1 MVHRNRFLVRLA
13 GWFAAQ
19 IRRLW
24 LSTLRV
30 HCEHLEP
37 STDPRRERTQEQL
50 FCAEPEDRVTLE
62 HCLGRDIDIL
72 ISDGPLGPRR
82 ILRPNEFLF
91 AARAGKPL
99 VPVGLAYER
108 PWRLAWKKL
117 VLPRLFSR
125 VVICLG
131 PGVHVPLGAN
141 IESLEEH
148 RLKVA
153 ALMHES
159 SRRAES
165 LLRRWRKGEKLPLVS
180 PEAKALETM
189 PLRKSA

>member
-1 MVHRNRFLVRLA
+1 MVIRSLIIRLA
-13 GWFAAQ
+13 SRLVAQ
-19 IRRLW
+19 VRRLW

-37 STDPRRERTQEQL
+37 SADPGRHGDKGQL
-50 FCAEPEDRVTLE
+50 FCAGPEDRVTLE

-72 ISDGPLGPRR
+72 VSDGPLGPRR
-82 ILRPNEFLF
+82 ALQPGEFLL
-91 AARAGKPL
+91 ASRTGKPL
-99 VPVGLAYER
+99 IPVGLAYER

-131 PGVHVPLGAN
+131 PATVVPAAAN
-141 IESLEEH
+141 TEALEQQ
-148 RLKVA
+148 RQRIS
-153 ALMHES
+153 ALMQES
-159 SRRAES
+159 TRRAEA
-165 LLRRWRKGEKLPLVS
+165 LLRRWRKGESLPLVS
-180 PEAKALETM
+180 PEAKALEAM